1 MKVLCIGEYLEFN
14 VIKFEILKSNI
25 YCVKNVTKV
34 KLVLVRFKLINLL
47 FKENINL
54 LINKSPNI

>member
-1 MKVLCIGEYLEFN
+1 MLCIGEYLEFN
-14 VIKFEILKSNI
+14 VIKFEILKNNI

-34 KLVLVRFKLINLL
+34 KLILVRFKLINLL

-54 LINKSPNI
+54 SINKSPNI

>member
-1 MKVLCIGEYLEFN
+1 MKELCIGEYLEFN
-14 VIKFEILKSNI
+14 VIKFEILKNNI